1 MVSRRGGGGRRH
13 RAPAVDE
20 TGKGDHDMGQETNTQ
35 AVRYAEA
42 VADDDMLRE
51 DDLRRMR
58 DEYCERRKLSGTVAA
73 DAQWADEPFDHW
85 LAGLSAQPRAIDD
98 ASIAALVVGMT
109 VTLSIRDA
117 LIMSLVA
124 GDTCADKRTM
134 MDFASRS
141 HAPDV
146 QSRMCRELQGAFFDE
161 RRRPDEPRCRA
172 GSDMLVAM
180 ADRVPE
186 SFSVQPLAV
195 LAYVMWW
202 MGDSRAVAFALRCLM
217 LDEDCSL
224 AAIVCS
230 AYQRGVM
237 PAWMGAGPHHDAA

>member
-98 ASIAALVVGMT
+98 G
-109 VTLSIRDA
+109 
-117 LIMSLVA
+117 
-124 GDTCADKRTM
+124 
-134 MDFASRS
+134 SR
-141 HAPDV
+141 
-146 QSRMCRELQGAFFDE
+146 ETI
-161 RRRPDEPRCRA
+161 
-172 GSDMLVAM
+172 GST
-180 ADRVPE
+180 P
-186 SFSVQPLAV
+186 Q
-195 LAYVMWW
+195 
-202 MGDSRAVAFALRCLM
+202 RAVGI
-217 LDEDCSL
+217 
-224 AAIVCS
+224 IVLGRWLTHIVDDLLLPEVRPMW
-230 AYQRGVM
+230 YKH
-237 PAWMGAGPHHDAA
+237 AWHDDAGG

>member
-13 RAPAVDE
+13 RAPAVDG

-146 QSRMCRELQGAFFDE
+146 QSRMCRELQGAFFRRATSARRTE
-161 RRRPDEPRCRA
+161 MPGRRRHARGHGRSRSGELQRAAAGRA
-172 GSDMLVAM
+172 GVCDVVDGRQSSGGVRVALP
-180 ADRVPE
+180 D
-186 SFSVQPLAV
+186 
-195 LAYVMWW
+195 
-202 MGDSRAVAFALRCLM
+202 
-217 LDEDCSL
+217 
-224 AAIVCS
+224 
-230 AYQRGVM
+230 
-237 PAWMGAGPHHDAA
+237 AG

>member
-1 MVSRRGGGGRRH
+1 
-13 RAPAVDE
+13 
-20 TGKGDHDMGQETNTQ
+20 MGQEPNTQ

-141 HAPDV
+141 HAPHV
-146 QSRMCRELQGAFFDE
+146 QGAAGRVFRRATSARRTEMPGRRRHARGHGRSRSGELQRTAAG
-161 RRRPDEPRCRA
+161 RA
-172 GSDMLVAM
+172 GVCDVVDGRQSSGGVRVALP
-180 ADRVPE
+180 D
-186 SFSVQPLAV
+186 
-195 LAYVMWW
+195 
-202 MGDSRAVAFALRCLM
+202 
-217 LDEDCSL
+217 
-224 AAIVCS
+224 
-230 AYQRGVM
+230 
-237 PAWMGAGPHHDAA
+237 AG

>member
-146 QSRMCRELQGAFFDE
+146 QSLSLIHISEPT
-161 RRRPDEPRCRA
+161 RP
-172 GSDMLVAM
+172 
-180 ADRVPE
+180 
-186 SFSVQPLAV
+186 
-195 LAYVMWW
+195 
-202 MGDSRAVAFALRCLM
+202 
-217 LDEDCSL
+217 
-224 AAIVCS
+224 
-230 AYQRGVM
+230 
-237 PAWMGAGPHHDAA
+237 

>member
-1 MVSRRGGGGRRH
+1 
-13 RAPAVDE
+13 
-20 TGKGDHDMGQETNTQ
+20 MGQETNTQ

-85 LAGLSAQPRAIDD
+85 LAGLSAQPQAIDD

-172 GSDMLVAM
+172 GADM
-180 ADRVPE
+180 
-186 SFSVQPLAV
+186 
-195 LAYVMWW
+195 YVMWW

>member
-1 MVSRRGGGGRRH
+1 MGR
-13 RAPAVDE
+13 
-20 TGKGDHDMGQETNTQ
+20 
-35 AVRYAEA
+35 
-42 VADDDMLRE
+42 
-51 DDLRRMR
+51 
-58 DEYCERRKLSGTVAA
+58 
-73 DAQWADEPFDHW
+73 W
-85 LAGLSAQPRAIDD
+85 AIDD

-172 GSDMLVAM
+172 GADMLVAM

-237 PAWMGAGPHHDAA
+237 PAWMGTGPHHDAA

>member
-85 LAGLSAQPRAIDD
+85 LAGLSAQAEPIHTDEVGLVTAEVQIKAADRAIPAYWARPEGQGPWPTLLVVSEIFAVHEYIRDICRRLAHQGYLAVAPELFVRQGDPRQLGSIPQIMDD
-98 ASIAALVVGMT
+98 IIARVPDEQVQSDLDATAAL
-109 VTLSIRDA
+109 
-117 LIMSLVA
+117 
-124 GDTCADKRTM
+124 
-134 MDFASRS
+134 
-141 HAPDV
+141 DV
-146 QSRMCRELQGAFFDE
+146 EERAEL
-161 RRRPDEPRCRA
+161 
-172 GSDMLVAM
+172 
-180 ADRVPE
+180 
-186 SFSVQPLAV
+186 
-195 LAYVMWW
+195 
-202 MGDSRAVAFALRCLM
+202 LRL
-217 LDEDCSL
+217 LKK
-224 AAIVCS
+224 V
-230 AYQRGVM
+230 YQ
-237 PAWMGAGPHHDAA
+237 D

>member
-1 MVSRRGGGGRRH
+1 
-13 RAPAVDE
+13 
-20 TGKGDHDMGQETNTQ
+20 MGQETNTQ

-73 DAQWADEPFDHW
+73 DAQWADEPFAHW
-85 LAGLSAQPRAIDD
+85 LAGLSAQPQAIDD

-161 RRRPDEPRCRA
+161 RRRRRHARGHGRSRSGELQRTAAGRA
-172 GSDMLVAM
+172 GVCDVVDGRQSSGGVRVALP
-180 ADRVPE
+180 D
-186 SFSVQPLAV
+186 
-195 LAYVMWW
+195 
-202 MGDSRAVAFALRCLM
+202 
-217 LDEDCSL
+217 
-224 AAIVCS
+224 
-230 AYQRGVM
+230 
-237 PAWMGAGPHHDAA
+237 AG

>member
-146 QSRMCRELQGAFFDE
+146 QSRMCRE
-161 RRRPDEPRCRA
+161 RA
-172 GSDMLVAM
+172 GADMLVAM